1 MTVEEAPT
9 ETPKAAAGDWFQR
22 AVVYQ
27 IYPRSFA
34 DSNGDGIGDLRG
46 IIGRLDYL
54 QRLGVDV
61 VWLSPIYTSPQD
73 DNGYDISDYR
83 NVDPLFGTLEELRE
97 LTDGLHAR
105 GMKLVMDLVVNHT
118 SDEHPWFVESRSSK
132 ENPKRD
138 WYWWRPPRD
147 VGAAPSPRR
156 TAAEPT
162 NWGSAFSGPA
172 WEFDQTTGEYY
183 LHIFSKKQPDL
194 NWENPEVRAAVYEMM
209 NWWLD
214 RGVDGFRMDV
224 INFISKDTS
233 LPDGPVADGKLF
245 GDGSPFYIDGPR
257 MHEFLQEMHRE
268 VFANRTG
275 ELLTVG
281 EMPGVTV
288 DDAILY
294 TDPAR
299 AEVDMVFQFEHV
311 ALDQEEGDKW
321 RPKKLLLT
329 ELKQTLGRWQE
340 GLAETGWNSLYWG
353 NHDQAR
359 AVSRFGDDSPRYR
372 ELSAKMLAGVLHLHR
387 GTPYVYQ
394 GEELGMTNMTFGA
407 ISDYRDIEVLNH
419 HREATT
425 HLGHTDAEVLAALA
439 PLNRDNARTPVQWD
453 ASRHAGFTTGA
464 PWIAVNPNAN
474 HINAAAQVDDPD
486 SVYSFY
492 RQVIALRHAEPVVS
506 HGNFTMLLPDDPHVY
521 AFTRALTVPGSA
533 VSSGSP
539 ADGPTDGAG
548 IPELLVLGNFSGE
561 VRDADLGDEVW
572 AGAELVLGNY
582 PSDADADASAGGSAA
597 GSAAGAVRDGLSAGA
612 VHLRPWELQVLRRH
626 RGA

>member
-1 MTVEEAPT
+1 MTAEQPT
-9 ETPKAAAGDWFQR
+9 EASVAVPARDWFQS

-46 IIGRLDYL
+46 IIGKLDYL
-54 QRLGVDV
+54 HRLGVDV
-61 VWLSPIYTSPQD
+61 LWLSPIYTSPQD

-83 NVDPLFGTLEELRE
+83 NVDPIFGTLEELRE

-132 ENPKRD
+132 DNPKRD
-138 WYWWRPPRD
+138 WYWWRPPRETSAD
-147 VGAAPSPRR
+147 GSAAGPG
-156 TAAEPT
+156 AEPN

-172 WEFDQTTGEYY
+172 WEFDQATGEYY
-183 LHIFSKKQPDL
+183 LHIFSRKQPDL

-224 INFISKDTS
+224 INFISKDTA
-233 LPDGPVADGKLF
+233 LPEGPVAAKMLY
-245 GDGSPFYIDGPR
+245 GDGSPFYIGGPR
-257 MHEFLQEMHRE
+257 IHEFLQEMHRE
-268 VFANRTG
+268 VFAGRPG
-275 ELLTVG
+275 QLLTVG

-288 DDAILY
+288 DEAILF
-294 TDPAR
+294 TDPER

-311 ALDQEEGDKW
+311 ALDQEGGNKW
-321 RPKKLLLT
+321 RPKKLKLT
-329 ELKQTLGRWQE
+329 DLKRTLGHWQT
-340 GLAETGWNSLYWG
+340 GLADRGWNSLYWG

-359 AVSRFGDDSPRYR
+359 AVSRFGDDGKYR

-394 GEELGMTNMTFGA
+394 GEELGMTNMAFGA

-425 HLGHTDAEVLAALA
+425 HLGHTDADVLAALA

-453 ASRHAGFTTGA
+453 ASRHAGFTTGS

-492 RQVIALRHAEPVVS
+492 RAVIALRHSEPVVS
-506 HGNFTMLLPDDPHVY
+506 RGDFTMLLPRDEHIY
-521 AFTRALTVPGSA
+521 AFVRSL
-533 VSSGSP
+533 
-539 ADGPTDGAG
+539 
-548 IPELLVLGNFSGE
+548 PETKLLVLGNFSGQDQE
-561 VRDADLGDEVW
+561 VTLDAADVPVVW
-572 AGAELVLGNY
+572 DSAELVLGNY
-582 PSDADADASAGGSAA
+582 PADA
-597 GSAAGAVRDGLSAGA
+597 AVPRL
-612 VHLRPWELQVLRRH
+612 HLRPWELKVFRA
-626 RGA
+626 GAARIIHHE